1 MADRI
6 PEATLAEIRA
16 RISIVDVISGYV
28 ALSKAGRNHM
38 GLCPFHAEKTPSFSV
53 HEERGFFHCFGCQAS
68 GNVFTFVSKIEGL
81 TFPEAVRRLAKQAG
95 VALPASRD
103 PQAQERARLYRL
115 NELASVYFQRCLA
128 GPGGGDA
135 RHYVAGRGL
144 QPEVVKQFRLGFAP
158 LGSDGLVHFLTSQ
171 KADLRAA
178 ARLGLIVEREGGGYY
193 DKFRHRLMFPITD
206 VVGQPVGFGGRLLP
220 QAEQARQTS
229 AAHRPPRS
237 APKYINS
244 SESAVYKK
252 GTLVYGLA
260 QAKTAIKSRERALV
274 VEGYIDLLA
283 LAQHGHSETVAV
295 LGTALTVAQLR
306 QLRRFTRE
314 VYLFFDGDEAGRRA
328 ATRAYPLCLDA
339 EVNGRGIFLSQGEDP
354 DSFVRRHD
362 RAALND
368 LIEQAESLQ
377 DFYLRRHSLP
387 PGASAFQ
394 RAQAARQALSELQPN
409 DMMLRGALLT
419 QLAQHFGVNEEELR
433 RSAADT
439 TPSQKSRGRQDA
451 SSSAA
456 SRRPPPA
463 RPRRLPALSPQAA
476 VETELLYLM
485 LIDRQLA
492 LRAASEGLVAS
503 FQHWPALATDL
514 VAAWQEHDQ
523 IDVGTVLDTLPHE
536 LAGLAT
542 RVSRAEADEPSAAE
556 TGQREQVFA
565 DCVRR
570 LRTTRRKSVREQLQ
584 QQIREAELRG
594 DDEAVRRSLQQLQ
607 GLG

>member
-28 ALSKAGRNHM
+28 ALSKSGRNHM

-53 HEERGFFHCFGCQAS
+53 HEERGFFHCFGCQVS

-95 VALPASRD
+95 VVLPESRD
-103 PQAQERARLYRL
+103 PQTQERARLYRL

-128 GPGGGDA
+128 GPAGGDA
-135 RHYVAGRGL
+135 RQYLAQRGL

-158 LGSDGLVHFLTSQ
+158 PRGDGLARFLTKQ
-171 KADLRAA
+171 RADLVRAT
-178 ARLGLIVEREGGGYY
+178 RVGLIGERAGGGYY

-220 QAEQARQTS
+220 QAEQARQAS
-229 AAHRPPRS
+229 ALHRPSRS
-237 APKYINS
+237 LPKYINS
-244 SESAVYKK
+244 PESVVYKK
-252 GTLVYGLA
+252 GALVYGLA
-260 QAKTAIKSRERALV
+260 QAKAAIKSAERALV
-274 VEGYIDLLA
+274 VEGYTDLLA

-295 LGTALTVAQLR
+295 LGTALTVDQLR
-306 QLRRFTRE
+306 QVRRFTRE
-314 VYLFFDGDEAGRRA
+314 VCLFFDGDEAGRRA
-328 ATRAYPLCLDA
+328 ATRAYPLCLEA
-339 EVNGRGIFLSQGEDP
+339 EVNGRGIFLPQGEDP
-354 DSFVRRHD
+354 DSFIRGHG
-362 RAALND
+362 RAVLDD
-368 LIEQAESLQ
+368 LIDRAESLQ

-394 RAQAARQALSELQPN
+394 RAQAAREALSELKPN
-409 DMMLRGALLT
+409 DIMIRGALLT
-419 QLAQHFGVNEEELR
+419 QVAQHFGVNEEDLR
-433 RSAADT
+433 RSAVGVDT
-439 TPSQKSRGRQDA
+439 PT
-451 SSSAA
+451 AA
-456 SRRPPPA
+456 SRSRRPSPPGQS
-463 RPRRLPALSPQAA
+463 RPHRQPAPSAQAA

-492 LRAASEGLVAS
+492 LRAASEGVIAA
-503 FQHWPALATDL
+503 FQHWQALATDI

-523 IDVGTVLDTLPHE
+523 IDIGTVLDQLPQE
-536 LAGLAT
+536 LEGLAA
-542 RVSRAEADEPSAAE
+542 RVSRADVQEPPDGE
-556 TGQREQVFA
+556 TGQREQVFV

-570 LRTTRRKSVREQLQ
+570 LQTTQRRSARERLQ

-594 DDEAVRRSLQQLQ
+594 DEEAVRRRLQQLQ
-607 GLG
+607 QLG

>member
-6 PEATLAEIRA
+6 PEASLAEIRA
-16 RISIVDVISGYV
+16 RISIVDLISGYV
-28 ALSKAGRNHM
+28 ALNKAGRSHM

-53 HEERGFFHCFGCQAS
+53 HEERGFFYCFGCQAS
-68 GNVFTFVSKIEGL
+68 GSVFTFVSKIEGL

-95 VALPASRD
+95 VTLPASRD
-103 PQAQERARLYRL
+103 PQAQESARLYRL

-128 GPGGGDA
+128 GPGGGGA
-135 RHYVAGRGL
+135 RRYVAQRGL
-144 QPEVVKQFRLGFAP
+144 QPEVVKHFRLGFAP
-158 LGSDGLVHFLTSQ
+158 PGWNGLVRFLTAQ

-178 ARLGLIVEREGGGYY
+178 ARLGLIGEREGGGYY
-193 DKFRHRLMFPITD
+193 DKFCQRLMFPITD

-220 QAEQARQTS
+220 QAEQAGQPS
-229 AAHRPPRS
+229 AAQRSPRS
-237 APKYINS
+237 SPKYINS

-252 GTLVYGLA
+252 ARLVYGLA
-260 QAKTAIKSRERALV
+260 QAKAAIKSRERALL

-283 LAQHGHSETVAV
+283 LVQHGYSETVAV
-295 LGTALTVAQLR
+295 LGTALTLDQLR

-339 EVNGRGIFLSQGEDP
+339 EVNGRGIFLPQGEDP
-354 DSFVRRHD
+354 DSFVRGHG
-362 RAALND
+362 RAALDD
-368 LIEQAESLQ
+368 LIERAESLQ

-394 RAQAARQALSELQPN
+394 RAQAAREALSELKPS
-409 DMMLRGALLT
+409 DIVLRGALLT
-419 QLAQHFGVNEEELR
+419 QLAQHFGVHEEELR
-433 RSAADT
+433 GSAADT
-439 TPSQKSRGRQDA
+439 SH
-451 SSSAA
+451 
-456 SRRPPPA
+456 RPPPA
-463 RPRRLPALSPQAA
+463 AQRRPRRPPAPSPQAA

-492 LRAASEGLVAS
+492 LRAASEGLVAA
-503 FQHWPALATDL
+503 FQHWPALAADL
-514 VAAWQEHDQ
+514 VAAWREHDQ
-523 IDVGTVLDTLPHE
+523 IDVGTVLDTFPQE
-536 LAGLAT
+536 LAGLAA
-542 RVSRAEADEPSAAE
+542 RVSRADVQEPSDAE
-556 TGQREQVFA
+556 TGQREQMFA

-570 LRTTRRKSVREQLQ
+570 LQTTRRKSAREQLQ

-607 GLG
+607 RLG